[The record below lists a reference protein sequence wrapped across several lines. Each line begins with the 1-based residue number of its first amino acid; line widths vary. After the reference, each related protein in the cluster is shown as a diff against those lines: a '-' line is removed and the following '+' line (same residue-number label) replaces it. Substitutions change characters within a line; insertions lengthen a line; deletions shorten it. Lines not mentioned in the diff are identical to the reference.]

1 VTPPPADRAAVF
13 IRRDGKILLLYRK
26 KEGRVYDAVPGGTIH
41 EGESPAQ
48 AAVREIREET
58 GLVVKV
64 HGPVLTLQNQGR
76 TEYYFDA
83 RDVRGD
89 PVLGGEE
96 AARNSAQNRYVLMWI
111 GLDALVKR
119 PILPPEL
126 REWMVK
132 REWELLGDA

>member
-1 VTPPPADRAAVF
+1 MTPPPADRAAVF

-26 KEGRVYDAVPGGTIH
+26 KDGRVYDAVPGGTINV
-41 EGESPAQ
+41 GESPAQ
-48 AAVREIREET
+48 AAVREIHEET
-58 GLVVKV
+58 GLTIRV

-83 RDVRGD
+83 RDVEGD

-96 AARNSAQNRYVLMWI
+96 AERNSAQNRYVLMWI
-111 GLDALVKR
+111 ALGDLGKR

-132 REWELLGDA
+132 REWELLGDG